1 MLGKIHL
8 VTSFHN
14 QIDIHNRWAIES
26 YTFFQ
31 LKVKNDSCSIN
42 ADFASAIKVC
52 FAPYDSSYEDTSEY
66 IPDFRK
72 YTSISASVDIYFRSK
87 FWPIRIKALVT
98 QAQFL
103 DITIKRYYNN
113 LTYFAMGFYWPTKVS
128 S

>member
-87 FWPIRIKALVT
+87 FWPLLFAVDTFCQCTANIETVINEGAL
-98 QAQFL
+98 
-103 DITIKRYYNN
+103 YN
-113 LTYFAMGFYWPTKVS
+113 WKIS
-128 S
+128 H